1 MERTRSK
8 TSKPSR
14 LGADLACN
22 PLLRPI
28 LLGAWGHRLG
38 SDSGRTT
45 SKLEPFSEHG
55 SVASSASA
63 TRTGA
68 STLAAEPFPRS
79 RSVQLFSFLYSIF
92 SLFFSSFSL
101 SFLFFVAL
109 AFSLS
114 LSFPFFLSLFVL
126 SLSLFSLVSDRRR
139 LVVHADADADPCN
152 ARRFSSTR
160 TVCPPARFGGALWV
174 LLRSGLLAGGADA
187 GLRRLAGEDGTQPRP
202 PAIPAVFTLTST

>member
-68 STLAAEPFPRS
+68 STLAAEPPPVHAQFS
-79 RSVQLFSFLYSIF
+79 CSLFSTSVFYLFSPFLFFFSLFSFFRCSC
-92 SLFFSSFSL
+92 
-101 SFLFFVAL
+101 FL
-109 AFSLS
+109 SLS

-126 SLSLFSLVSDRRR
+126 SLSFFPFLT
-139 LVVHADADADPCN
+139 VVAWSFMLTPM
-152 ARRFSSTR
+152 
-160 TVCPPARFGGALWV
+160 P
-174 LLRSGLLAGGADA
+174 
-187 GLRRLAGEDGTQPRP
+187 
-202 PAIPAVFTLTST
+202 IPAMHVASHPRGPSVRPHVSAAPSGCSCGRDCLPVAPMPGCVGSPVKMEPNLAHQPFQPYSH

>member
-68 STLAAEPFPRS
+68 STLAAEPPHPFTLS
-79 RSVQLFSFLYSIF
+79 SVVLFSPTVSFSLFLFFFSLFSFFRRSCFL
-92 SLFFSSFSL
+92 SL
-101 SFLFFVAL
+101 SFLSFL
-109 AFSLS
+109 PFSLC
-114 LSFPFFLSLFVL
+114 PLSLF
-126 SLSLFSLVSDRRR
+126 FPVSDRRR

>member
-126 SLSLFSLVSDRRR
+126 SLSLLSFLT
-139 LVVHADADADPCN
+139 VVAWSFMLTPM
-152 ARRFSSTR
+152 
-160 TVCPPARFGGALWV
+160 P
-174 LLRSGLLAGGADA
+174 
-187 GLRRLAGEDGTQPRP
+187 
-202 PAIPAVFTLTST
+202 IPAMHVASHPRGPSVRPHVSAAPSGCSCGRDCLPVAPMPGCVGSPVKMEPNLAHQPFQPYSH